1 MVDVLPDREAET
13 FAAWLRQHPGV
24 EVISRDRGGAYAEGG
39 RIGAPHAVQIADRW
53 HLLKNA
59 GEMLVCVF
67 ERHPR
72 EQKQLAGKLGSSE
85 TVLPLRWDTML
96 ERAKTRSCNQRLND
110 SFVSS
115 VSMHCMKTG
124 FRSVRLR
131 VKRDWIARWCGNIW
145 RSPCCPNSRAFQ
157 SRACLP
163 NLSP

>member
-72 EQKQLAGKLGSSE
+72 EQKQLAGNNTIKFN
-85 TVLPLRWDTML
+85 T
-96 ERAKTRSCNQRLND
+96 
-110 SFVSS
+110 SS
-115 VSMHCMKTG
+115 VKHGIYIIDINYAHIHSSKKL
-124 FRSVRLR
+124 F
-131 VKRDWIARWCGNIW
+131 IN
-145 RSPCCPNSRAFQ
+145 
-157 SRACLP
+157 
-163 NLSP
+163 